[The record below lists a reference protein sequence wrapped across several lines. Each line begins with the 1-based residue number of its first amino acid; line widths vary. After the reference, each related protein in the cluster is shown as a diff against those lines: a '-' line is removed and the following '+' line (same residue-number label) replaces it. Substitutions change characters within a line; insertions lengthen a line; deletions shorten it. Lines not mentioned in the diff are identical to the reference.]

1 VLWVQLLRYLLRR
14 ALHQVRPAHPP
25 HIVHMN
31 HYNNK
36 RPPRHSFN
44 LSLSRQF
51 GFTSA
56 VKDES
61 VKVLL

>member
-1 VLWVQLLRYLLRR
+1 
-14 ALHQVRPAHPP
+14 
-25 HIVHMN
+25 MN

-36 RPPRHSFN
+36 RPPCHSFN